1 MISRLMSPLN
11 IGEKGAEAE
20 HHFVVQLCRHLIFR
34 PQFTRVSYR
43 NTIHLICFNLVAVVD
58 GYVFPLFL
66 FLSLPFE

>member
-34 PQFTRVSYR
+34 PQFTRAR
-43 NTIHLICFNLVAVVD
+43 LIQEPDPLDMFQFGCCGEWVYFS
-58 GYVFPLFL
+58 LFL
-66 FLSLPFE
+66 FLSLPF